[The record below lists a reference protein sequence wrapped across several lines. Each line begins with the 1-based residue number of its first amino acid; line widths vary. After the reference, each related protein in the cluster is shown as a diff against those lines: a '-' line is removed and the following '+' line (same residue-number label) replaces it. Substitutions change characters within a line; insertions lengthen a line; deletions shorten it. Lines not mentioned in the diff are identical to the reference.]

1 MSDAKPRCNQTEK
14 LKKKVSEYILT
25 KLVPYGHIRIMD
37 GSPNWGEDV
46 KVKWF
51 NGWNDE
57 MATPFASE
65 YCGEFVSLDCFRRAK
80 LKYIGRERPGHHGP
94 RPGGKKKEGEQDI
107 DVETVEEEA
116 DLPLSTDAE
125 AGEPVLIDPTDM
137 TEAEW
142 RASVERRIVKF
153 IDRRL
158 AQIEGRLAK
167 MIEGEIAKI
176 IPYLSP
182 QARFDLIR
190 GGKK

>member
-1 MSDAKPRCNQTEK
+1 MSDAKPRCKQTEK

-80 LKYIGRERPGHHGP
+80 LKYIGRERPGHHGK
-94 RPGGKKKEGEQDI
+94 RNHHKDDE
-107 DVETVEEEA
+107 VEEEA

-182 QARFDLIR
+182 QARFDLID
-190 GGKK
+190 GGRK